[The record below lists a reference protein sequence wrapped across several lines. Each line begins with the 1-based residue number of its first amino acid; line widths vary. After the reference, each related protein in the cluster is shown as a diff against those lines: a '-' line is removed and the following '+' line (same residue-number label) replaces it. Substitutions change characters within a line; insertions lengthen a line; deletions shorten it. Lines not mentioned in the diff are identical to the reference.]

1 MRILIVEDEEPA
13 QKRLKKIILEVIPQA
28 ELLECIS
35 SIESAIRWF
44 RLNPM
49 PELIFMDIQ
58 LEDGNSFEIFRE
70 VKITSPIIF
79 ITAFDQY
86 AIDAF
91 KVNSIDYLL
100 KPVNKEDLLH
110 AYNKLMHLKKS
121 LSPAPDYL
129 EKLHALDTQ
138 VKSYKKR
145 FAIRFGEHIKS
156 VATEDISYFYTENK
170 INFLCTSDNRKYPV
184 DFNLDQLETLLD
196 PEQFFRINR
205 QFIIGIHAIA
215 EMRAYSKARVNIK
228 LNPPCPQETIVSVER
243 SAAFKQWL
251 GAGKEE

>member
-1 MRILIVEDEEPA
+1 MRILIVEDEVPA
-13 QKRLKKIILEVIPQA
+13 QIRLKKIILEVIPQA
-28 ELLECIS
+28 ELLESIS
-35 SIESAIRWF
+35 SVESAIRWF

-49 PELIFMDIQ
+49 PDLIFMDIQ
-58 LEDGNSFEIFRE
+58 LEDGNSFDIFKE
-70 VKITSPIIF
+70 VKITAPVIF

-91 KVNSIDYLL
+91 KVNSISYLL
-100 KPVNKEDLLH
+100 KPVNREALLE
-110 AYNKLMHLKKS
+110 AYDKLNHLKKS
-121 LSPAPDYL
+121 LSPLPDYS
-129 EKLHALDTQ
+129 EKLQSLEST

-145 FAIRFGEHIKS
+145 FAIRFGEHIKTVS
-156 VATEDISYFYTENK
+156 TEEISYFYTENK

-184 DFNLDQLETLLD
+184 EFNLDQLETLLN

-251 GAGKEE
+251 GAGSEE

>member
-1 MRILIVEDEEPA
+1 MRILIVEDEIPA

-28 ELLECIS
+28 ELLDCIS
-35 SIESAIRWF
+35 SVESAIRWF
-44 RLNPM
+44 RMNKM

-58 LEDGNSFEIFRE
+58 LEDGNSFDIFRE
-70 VKITSPIIF
+70 VNITAPIIF

-100 KPVNKEDLLH
+100 KPVSKDALQKAH
-110 AYNKLMHLKKS
+110 DKLIHLKKN
-121 LSPAPDYL
+121 LSQLPDYG
-129 EKLHALDTQ
+129 EKLQSLENT
-138 VKSYKKR
+138 VKNYKKR

-156 VATEDISYFYTENK
+156 VSTEDISYFYTENK

-184 DFNLDQLETLLD
+184 EFNLDQLEALLN

-215 EMRAYSKARVNIK
+215 EMRAYTKARVNIK

-251 GAGKEE
+251 GAGTEE

>member
-1 MRILIVEDEEPA
+1 MRILIVEDEVPA
-13 QKRLKKIILEVIPQA
+13 QIRLKKIILEVIPQA
-28 ELLECIS
+28 ELLESIS
-35 SIESAIRWF
+35 SVESAIRWF

-49 PELIFMDIQ
+49 PDLIFMDIQ
-58 LEDGNSFEIFRE
+58 LEDGNSFDIFRE
-70 VKITSPIIF
+70 VKITVPIIF

-91 KVNSIDYLL
+91 KVNSIGYLL
-100 KPVNKEDLLH
+100 KPVNKDALQE
-110 AYNKLMHLKKS
+110 AYDKLNHFKKS
-121 LSPAPDYL
+121 LSPLPDYS
-129 EKLHALDTQ
+129 EKLQSLENT

-145 FAIRFGEHIKS
+145 FAIRFGEHIKTVS
-156 VATEDISYFYTENK
+156 TDEISYFYTENK

-184 DFNLDQLETLLD
+184 EFNLDQLETLLN

-215 EMRAYSKARVNIK
+215 EMRAYTKARVNIK

-251 GAGKEE
+251 GAGSEE

>member
-1 MRILIVEDEEPA
+1 
-13 QKRLKKIILEVIPQA
+13 
-28 ELLECIS
+28 
-35 SIESAIRWF
+35 
-44 RLNPM
+44 
-49 PELIFMDIQ
+49 MDIQ
-58 LEDGNSFEIFRE
+58 LEDGNSFEIFRD

-91 KVNSIDYLL
+91 KVNSIGYLL
-100 KPVNKEDLLH
+100 KPVNREALQE
-110 AYNKLMHLKKS
+110 AYDKLNHLKKS
-121 LSPAPDYL
+121 LSPLPDYS
-129 EKLHALDTQ
+129 EKLQSLENT

-145 FAIRFGEHIKS
+145 FAIRFGEHIKTVS
-156 VATEDISYFYTENK
+156 TEEISYFYTENK

-184 DFNLDQLETLLD
+184 EFNLDQLETLLN

-215 EMRAYSKARVNIK
+215 EMRAYTKARVNIK

>member
-13 QKRLKKIILEVIPQA
+13 QKRPKKIILEVIPHA
-28 ELLECIS
+28 EVLDCIS
-35 SIESAIRWF
+35 SVESAIRWF
-44 RLNPM
+44 RSNPM

-58 LEDGNSFEIFRE
+58 LADGNSFDIFRE
-70 VKITSPIIF
+70 VHINAPIIF

-86 AIDAF
+86 AIEAF
-91 KVNSIDYLL
+91 KVNSIGYLL
-100 KPVNKEDLLH
+100 KPVNKEGLQQ
-110 AYNKLMHLKKS
+110 AYDKMIQFKKS
-121 LSPAPDYL
+121 LQPVPDYMD
-129 EKLHALDTQ
+129 KLQTLDNA
-138 VKSYKKR
+138 VKTYKKR

-156 VATEDISYFYTENK
+156 VSTDEVAYFFTEHK
-170 INFLCTSDNRKYPV
+170 INFLCTTDNRKYPV

-196 PEQFFRINR
+196 PEHFFRINR
-205 QFIIGIHAIA
+205 QFIININAIA

-228 LNPPCPQETIVSVER
+228 LNPPSPHETIVSVER

>member
-1 MRILIVEDEEPA
+1 MRILIVEDELPA
-13 QKRLKKIILEVIPQA
+13 QIRLKKIILEVIPQA
-28 ELLECIS
+28 ELLDAIS
-35 SIESAIRWF
+35 SVESAISWF

-49 PELIFMDIQ
+49 PDLIFMDIQ

-70 VKITSPIIF
+70 IKITSPIIF

-91 KVNSIDYLL
+91 KVNSIGYLL
-100 KPVNKEDLLH
+100 KPVNREALQE
-110 AYNKLMHLKKS
+110 AYDKLNHLKKS
-121 LSPAPDYL
+121 LSPLPDYS
-129 EKLHALDTQ
+129 EKLQSLENT

-145 FAIRFGEHIKS
+145 FAIRFGEHIKTVS
-156 VATEDISYFYTENK
+156 TEEISYFYTENK

-184 DFNLDQLETLLD
+184 EFNLDQLETLLN

-215 EMRAYSKARVNIK
+215 EMRAYTKARVNIK

>member
-13 QKRLKKIILEVIPQA
+13 QKRLRKIIGETIPHA
-28 ELLECIS
+28 DILDAVT
-35 SIESAIRWF
+35 SIETAVSW
-44 RLNPM
+44 LQSHPM

-58 LEDGNSFEIFRE
+58 LADGRSFDIF
-70 VKITSPIIF
+70 KAINITAPVIF
-79 ITAFDQY
+79 TTAFDQF
-86 AIDAF
+86 AIEAF

-100 KPVNKEDLLH
+100 KPVSKESLQQ
-110 AYNKLMHLKKS
+110 AYDKLMHFRKS
-121 LSPAPDYL
+121 LTAPTDYL
-129 EKLHALDTQ
+129 EKLQFLENPARTF
-138 VKSYKKR
+138 KKR

-156 VATEDISYFYTENK
+156 VSTEDIAYFYTENK
-170 INFLCTSDNRKYPV
+170 VNFLCTTDNRKYPV

-205 QFIIGIHAIA
+205 QFIIGIHAIS
-215 EMRAYSKARVNIK
+215 EMRAYTKARVNIK
-228 LNPPCPQETIVSVER
+228 LNPPCPHETIVSVER

>member
-1 MRILIVEDEEPA
+1 MRILIVEDEVPA
-13 QKRLKKIILEVIPQA
+13 QIRLKKIILEVIPQA
-28 ELLECIS
+28 ELLESIS
-35 SIESAIRWF
+35 SVESAIRWF

-49 PELIFMDIQ
+49 PDLIFMDIQ
-58 LEDGNSFEIFRE
+58 LEDGNSFDIFRE
-70 VKITSPIIF
+70 VKITAPVIF

-91 KVNSIDYLL
+91 KVNSISYLL
-100 KPVNKEDLLH
+100 KPVNREALLE
-110 AYNKLMHLKKS
+110 AYDKLNHLKKS
-121 LSPAPDYL
+121 LSPIPDYS
-129 EKLHALDTQ
+129 EKLQSLEST

-145 FAIRFGEHIKS
+145 FAIRFGEHIKTVS
-156 VATEDISYFYTENK
+156 TEEISYFYTENK

-184 DFNLDQLETLLD
+184 EFNLDQLETLLN

-251 GAGKEE
+251 GAGSEE

>member
-1 MRILIVEDEEPA
+1 MRILIVEDELPA
-13 QKRLKKIILEVIPQA
+13 QIRLKKIILEVIPQA
-28 ELLECIS
+28 ELLDAIS
-35 SIESAIRWF
+35 SVESAIGWF
-44 RLNPM
+44 RSNPM
-49 PELIFMDIQ
+49 PDLIFMDIQ

-70 VKITSPIIF
+70 IKITSPIIF
-79 ITAFDQY
+79 ITAFNQF

-91 KVNSIDYLL
+91 KVNSIGYLL
-100 KPVNKEDLLH
+100 KPVNKEALQE
-110 AYNKLMHLKKS
+110 AYDKLNHLKKS
-121 LSPAPDYL
+121 LSPLPDYS
-129 EKLHALDTQ
+129 EKLQSLENT

-145 FAIRFGEHIKS
+145 FAIRFGEHIKTVS
-156 VATEDISYFYTENK
+156 TEEISYFYTENK

-184 DFNLDQLETLLD
+184 EFNLDQLETLLN

-251 GAGKEE
+251 GAGREE

>member
-1 MRILIVEDEEPA
+1 MRILIVEDEVPA
-13 QKRLKKIILEVIPQA
+13 QIRLKKIILEVIPQA
-28 ELLECIS
+28 ELLDSIS
-35 SIESAIRWF
+35 SVESAIRWF
-44 RLNPM
+44 RSNPM
-49 PELIFMDIQ
+49 PDLIFMDIQ
-58 LEDGNSFEIFRE
+58 LEDGNSFDIFRE
-70 VKITSPIIF
+70 VKITVPIIF

-91 KVNSIDYLL
+91 KVNSIGYLL
-100 KPVNKEDLLH
+100 KPVNREALQE
-110 AYNKLMHLKKS
+110 AYDKLNHLKKS
-121 LSPAPDYL
+121 LSPLPDYS
-129 EKLHALDTQ
+129 EKLQSLENT

-145 FAIRFGEHIKS
+145 FAIRFGEHIKTVS
-156 VATEDISYFYTENK
+156 TEEISYFYTENK

-184 DFNLDQLETLLD
+184 EFNLDQLETLLN

-251 GAGKEE
+251 GAGSEE